1 MQDCFLISL
10 QLFSCMETTS
20 QCLCRCLIHLH
31 QYQLQSPVSYNGNNC
46 STCMYI
52 TIIRLIIFS
61 LSLSLSQGAGD
72 ELPLGFESVLKETVN
87 VMLLQSHNID
97 IQTYGLSFITLSLI
111 DGKKKGNGRMICG

>member
-1 MQDCFLISL
+1 
-10 QLFSCMETTS
+10 
-20 QCLCRCLIHLH
+20 
-31 QYQLQSPVSYNGNNC
+31 
-46 STCMYI
+46 MYI